1 MQTVNMATP
10 QYYPYAAGGQMAPQG
25 ILGSVLGFAAPAIG
39 GLIGDAFGN
48 KKLGQQIGGVAGT
61 FAHLIPLQ
69 AGPGEPVQYV
79 QMAPQ
84 GIFGD
89 IAGALGAPVGGLIG
103 GWLGNQQ
110 AGQQIGGTLG
120 GLAQQFSPFS
130 AVPVAYG
137 QMAPQGIFGDIAGA
151 LGGPVGG
158 AIGGLFGNRQ
168 LGQQIGGT
176 VGGLAQQFSPF
187 SAVPAGYGQM
197 APMMF
202 RADQFMDLVNRG
214 LITLP
219 NLPQTVQLPPNGQ
232 MAPQGIFGDIA
243 GALGGPV
250 GGAIG
255 GLFGNRQ
262 LGQRIG
268 GTVGGL
274 AQQFSPF
281 SAVPAGYGQ
290 MAPQGIFGDI
300 AGALGAPVGGLI
312 GGWLGNQQAGQQI
325 GGTLGGLAQQF
336 SPFSAVPVGYGQM
349 APQGIFGDIA
359 GALGG
364 PVGGAIGGLF
374 GNRQLGQQIG
384 GTVGGLAQQFSP
396 FSAVPSG
403 YGQMAPQ
410 GIFGDIAGALGGPV
424 GGAIGGLF
432 GNRQLGQ
439 RIGGTVGGLAQ
450 QFSPFAAVPSGYGQ
464 MAPQGIFGDIAGALG
479 APVGGLIGGWLGN
492 QQAGQQIGGTLGG
505 LAQQFSPFSVLPAQQ
520 VYGYPTVH

>member
-79 QMAPQ
+79 PMAPQ

-130 AVPVAYG
+130 AVPVGYG

-187 SAVPAGYGQM
+187 SAAPAGYGQM

-300 AGALGAPVGGLI
+300 AGALG
-312 GGWLGNQQAGQQI
+312 
-325 GGTLGGLAQQF
+325 
-336 SPFSAVPVGYGQM
+336 
-349 APQGIFGDIA
+349 
-359 GALGG
+359 G

-396 FSAVPSG
+396 FSAVPAG

-450 QFSPFAAVPSGYGQ
+450 QFSPFAAVPAGYGQ

-492 QQAGQQIGGTLGG
+492 QQAGQQVGGTLGG